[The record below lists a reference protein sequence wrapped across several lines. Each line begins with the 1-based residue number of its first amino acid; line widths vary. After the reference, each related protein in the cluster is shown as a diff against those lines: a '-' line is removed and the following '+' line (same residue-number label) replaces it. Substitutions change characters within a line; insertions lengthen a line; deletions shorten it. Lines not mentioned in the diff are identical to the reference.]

1 MQESYGKDT
10 PDALERIFQ
19 GPINWMNLLMVGLN
33 IVIFI
38 LMEMIGDT
46 SDITFMLKCGAA
58 YTPCIL
64 DGQWYRLFTSV
75 FLHFGVS
82 HLLNNMVLLLF
93 LGDMLEEA
101 EGKWRYLLIYL
112 GGGLAGNI
120 VSLLMDCRTGEMA
133 VSAGASGAVF
143 AVIGGIFVVLIKQK
157 GKVENLT
164 LSRLVFVIFLSIYHG
179 FQSTGIDNAA
189 HVGGLLGGIFLTF
202 LVYRRKSQKGS
213 ITVHKKEEDGV

>member
-1 MQESYGKDT
+1 MQETYGNDT

-19 GPINWMNLLMVGLN
+19 GPINWMNLLIIGVNLL
-33 IVIFI
+33 IFALTEI
-38 LMEMIGDT
+38 TGDT
-46 SDITFMLKCGAA
+46 EDVTFMLKCGAA
-58 YTPCIL
+58 YTPWIL
-64 DGQWYRLFTSV
+64 DGQWYRLFTSM

-93 LGDMLEEA
+93 LGDMLEELA
-101 EGKWRYLLIYL
+101 GKWRYLLIYL

-120 VSLLMDCRTGEMA
+120 ISLLMDCRSGEMA

-143 AVIGGIFVVLIKQK
+143 AVIGGIFVILVKQRGRVK
-157 GKVENLT
+157 DLT

-179 FQSTGIDNAA
+179 FQSSGIDNAA

-202 LVYRRKSQKGS
+202 LVYRRKNPQKQFYVS
-213 ITVHKKEEDGV
+213 

>member
-1 MQESYGKDT
+1 MQDTYGNDT

-19 GPINWMNLLMVGLN
+19 GPINWMNLIIIGVN
-33 IVIFI
+33 IIVFA
-38 LMEMIGDT
+38 LMEIFGDT
-46 SDITFMLKCGAA
+46 DNITFMLKCGAA
-58 YTPCIL
+58 YTPWIL
-64 DGQWYRLFTSV
+64 DGQWYRLFTSM

-93 LGDMLEEA
+93 LGDMLEEVA
-101 EGKWRYLLIYL
+101 GKWRYLLIYL

-120 VSLLMDCRTGEMA
+120 VSLLMDYRTGELV

-143 AVIGGIFVVLIKQK
+143 AVIGGIFVILIKQR

-164 LSRLVFVIFLSIYHG
+164 LPRLVFVIFLSIYHG

-189 HVGGLLGGIFLTF
+189 HIGGLLGGIILAFF
-202 LVYRRKSQKGS
+202 VYR
-213 ITVHKKEEDGV
+213 KKTPKRQTYGL

>member
-1 MQESYGKDT
+1 MQDTYGNDT

-19 GPINWMNLLMVGLN
+19 GPINWMNLIIIGVN
-33 IVIFI
+33 IIVFA
-38 LMEMIGDT
+38 LMEIFGDT
-46 SDITFMLKCGAA
+46 DNITFMLKCGAA
-58 YTPCIL
+58 YTPWIL
-64 DGQWYRLFTSV
+64 DGQWYRLFTSM

-101 EGKWRYLLIYL
+101 AGKWRYLLIYL

-120 VSLLMDCRTGEMA
+120 VSLLMDYRTGEMV

-143 AVIGGIFVVLIKQK
+143 AVIGGIFVILIKQR

-164 LSRLVFVIFLSIYHG
+164 LPRLVFVIFLSIYHG

-189 HVGGLLGGIFLTF
+189 HIGGLLGGIILAFF
-202 LVYRRKSQKGS
+202 VYR
-213 ITVHKKEEDGV
+213 KKTPKRQTYGL

>member
-1 MQESYGKDT
+1 MQETYGNDT

-19 GPINWMNLLMVGLN
+19 GPINWMNLLIIGVNLL
-33 IVIFI
+33 IFALTEI
-38 LMEMIGDT
+38 TGDT
-46 SDITFMLKCGAA
+46 EDVTFMLKCGAA
-58 YTPCIL
+58 YTPWIL
-64 DGQWYRLFTSV
+64 DGQWYRLFTSM

-93 LGDMLEEA
+93 LGDMLEELT
-101 EGKWRYLLIYL
+101 GKWRYLLIYL

-120 VSLLMDCRTGEMA
+120 ISLLIDCRSGEMA

-143 AVIGGIFVVLIKQK
+143 SVIGGIFVILVKQRGRVK
-157 GKVENLT
+157 DLT

-179 FQSTGIDNAA
+179 FQSSGIDNAA

-202 LVYRRKSQKGS
+202 LVYRRKNPQKQFYVS
-213 ITVHKKEEDGV
+213 

>member
-1 MQESYGKDT
+1 MQDTYGNDT
-10 PDALERIFQ
+10 PEALERIFQ
-19 GPINWMNLLMVGLN
+19 GPINWMNLIIIGVN
-33 IVIFI
+33 IIVFA
-38 LMEMIGDT
+38 LMEIFGDT
-46 SDITFMLKCGAA
+46 DNITFMLKCGAA
-58 YTPCIL
+58 YTPWIL
-64 DGQWYRLFTSV
+64 DGQWYRLFTSM

-101 EGKWRYLLIYL
+101 AGKWRYLLIYL

-120 VSLLMDCRTGEMA
+120 VSLLMDYRTGEMV

-143 AVIGGIFVVLIKQK
+143 AVIGGIFVILIKQR

-164 LSRLVFVIFLSIYHG
+164 LPRLVFVIFLSIYHG

-189 HVGGLLGGIFLTF
+189 HIGGLLGGIILAFF
-202 LVYRRKSQKGS
+202 VYR
-213 ITVHKKEEDGV
+213 KKTPKRQTYGL

>member
-1 MQESYGKDT
+1 MQETYGNDT

-19 GPINWMNLLMVGLN
+19 GPINWMNLLIVGVN
-33 IVIFI
+33 ILIFVLTEI
-38 LMEMIGDT
+38 IDDT
-46 SDITFMLKCGAA
+46 ENVTFMLKCGAA
-58 YTPCIL
+58 YTPWIL
-64 DGQWYRLFTSV
+64 EGQWYRLFASM
-75 FLHFGVS
+75 FLHFGVY

-93 LGDMLEEA
+93 LGDMLEELA
-101 EGKWRYLLIYL
+101 GKWRYLLIYL

-120 VSLLMDCRTGEMA
+120 ISLLMDCRSGEMA

-143 AVIGGIFVVLIKQK
+143 AVIGGIFVILLKQRGRVK
-157 GKVENLT
+157 DLT

-202 LVYRRKSQKGS
+202 LVYRRKNPQ
-213 ITVHKKEEDGV
+213 E

>member
-1 MQESYGKDT
+1 MQETYGNDT

-19 GPINWMNLLMVGLN
+19 GPINWMNLLIVGVN
-33 IVIFI
+33 ILIFVLTEI
-38 LMEMIGDT
+38 IDDT
-46 SDITFMLKCGAA
+46 ENVTFMLKCGAA
-58 YTPCIL
+58 YTPWIL
-64 DGQWYRLFTSV
+64 EGQWYRLFTSM
-75 FLHFGVS
+75 FLHFGVY

-93 LGDMLEEA
+93 LGDMLEELA
-101 EGKWRYLLIYL
+101 GKWRYLLIYL

-120 VSLLMDCRTGEMA
+120 ISLLMDCRSGEMA

-143 AVIGGIFVVLIKQK
+143 SVIGGIFVILLKQRGRVK
-157 GKVENLT
+157 NLT

-202 LVYRRKSQKGS
+202 LVYRRKNPQEQFYVS
-213 ITVHKKEEDGV
+213 

>member
-1 MQESYGKDT
+1 MQETYGNDT

-19 GPINWMNLLMVGLN
+19 GPINWMNLLIIGVNLL
-33 IVIFI
+33 IFALTEI
-38 LMEMIGDT
+38 TGDT
-46 SDITFMLKCGAA
+46 EDVTFMLKCGAA
-58 YTPCIL
+58 YTLWIL
-64 DGQWYRLFTSV
+64 DGQWYRLFTSM

-93 LGDMLEEA
+93 LGDMLEELT
-101 EGKWRYLLIYL
+101 GKWRYLLIYL

-120 VSLLMDCRTGEMA
+120 ISLLIDCRSGEMA

-143 AVIGGIFVVLIKQK
+143 AVIGGIFVILVKQRGRVK
-157 GKVENLT
+157 DLT

-179 FQSTGIDNAA
+179 FQSSGIDNAA

-202 LVYRRKSQKGS
+202 LVYRRKNPQKQFYVS
-213 ITVHKKEEDGV
+213 

>member
-1 MQESYGKDT
+1 MQETYGNDT

-19 GPINWMNLLMVGLN
+19 GPINWMNLLIVGVN
-33 IVIFI
+33 ILIFVLTEI
-38 LMEMIGDT
+38 IGDT
-46 SDITFMLKCGAA
+46 EDVTFMLKCGAA
-58 YTPCIL
+58 YTPWIL
-64 DGQWYRLFTSV
+64 DGQWYRLFTSM

-93 LGDMLEEA
+93 LGDMLEELT
-101 EGKWRYLLIYL
+101 GKWRYLLIYL

-120 VSLLMDCRTGEMA
+120 ISLLMDCRSGEMA

-143 AVIGGIFVVLIKQK
+143 AVIGGIFVVLVKQR
-157 GKVENLT
+157 GKVKDLT
-164 LSRLVFVIFLSIYHG
+164 LSRLVLVVFLSIYHG

-202 LVYRRKSQKGS
+202 LVYRRKNPQEPFYVS
-213 ITVHKKEEDGV
+213 

>member
-1 MQESYGKDT
+1 MQETYGNDT

-19 GPINWMNLLMVGLN
+19 GPINWMNLLIVGVN
-33 IVIFI
+33 ILIFVLTEI
-38 LMEMIGDT
+38 IDDT
-46 SDITFMLKCGAA
+46 ENVTFMLKCGAA
-58 YTPCIL
+58 YTPWIL
-64 DGQWYRLFTSV
+64 EGQWYRLFTSM
-75 FLHFGVS
+75 FLHFVVY

-93 LGDMLEEA
+93 LGDMLEELA
-101 EGKWRYLLIYL
+101 GKWRYLLIYL

-120 VSLLMDCRTGEMA
+120 ISLLMDCRSGEMA

-143 AVIGGIFVVLIKQK
+143 AVIGGIFVILLKQRGRVK
-157 GKVENLT
+157 NLT

-202 LVYRRKSQKGS
+202 LVYRRKNPQEQFYVS
-213 ITVHKKEEDGV
+213 

>member
-1 MQESYGKDT
+1 MQETYGNDT

-19 GPINWMNLLMVGLN
+19 GPINWMNLLIVGVN
-33 IVIFI
+33 ILIFVLTEI
-38 LMEMIGDT
+38 IDDT
-46 SDITFMLKCGAA
+46 ENVTFMLKCGAA
-58 YTPCIL
+58 YTPWIL
-64 DGQWYRLFTSV
+64 EGQWYRLFTSM
-75 FLHFGVS
+75 FLHFGVY

-93 LGDMLEEA
+93 LGDMLEELA
-101 EGKWRYLLIYL
+101 GKWRYLLIYL

-120 VSLLMDCRTGEMA
+120 ISLLMDCRSGEMA

-143 AVIGGIFVVLIKQK
+143 AVIGGIFVRLLKQRGRVK
-157 GKVENLT
+157 NLT

-202 LVYRRKSQKGS
+202 LVYRRKNPQEQFYVS
-213 ITVHKKEEDGV
+213 

>member
-1 MQESYGKDT
+1 MQDTYGNDT

-19 GPINWMNLLMVGLN
+19 GPINWMNLIIIGVN
-33 IVIFI
+33 IIVFA
-38 LMEMIGDT
+38 LMEIFGDT
-46 SDITFMLKCGAA
+46 DNITFMLKCGAA
-58 YTPCIL
+58 YTPWIL
-64 DGQWYRLFTSV
+64 DGQWYRLFTSM

-101 EGKWRYLLIYL
+101 AGKWRYLLIYL

-120 VSLLMDCRTGEMA
+120 VSLLMDYRTGELV

-143 AVIGGIFVVLIKQK
+143 AVIGGIFVILIKQR

-164 LSRLVFVIFLSIYHG
+164 LPRLVFVIFLSIYHG

-189 HVGGLLGGIFLTF
+189 HIGGLLGGIILAFF
-202 LVYRRKSQKGS
+202 VYR
-213 ITVHKKEEDGV
+213 KKTPKRQTYGL

>member
-1 MQESYGKDT
+1 MQDTYGNDT

-19 GPINWMNLLMVGLN
+19 GPINWMNLFIIGIN
-33 IVIFI
+33 IIVFA
-38 LMEMIGDT
+38 LMEIFGDT
-46 SDITFMLKCGAA
+46 DDTTFMLKCGAA
-58 YTPCIL
+58 YTPWIL
-64 DGQWYRLFTSV
+64 DGQWYRLFTSM

-101 EGKWRYLLIYL
+101 AGKWRYLLIYL

-120 VSLLMDCRTGEMA
+120 VSLLMDYRTGEMV

-143 AVIGGIFVVLIKQK
+143 AVIGGIFVILIKQR

-164 LSRLVFVIFLSIYHG
+164 LPRLVFVIFLSIYHG

-189 HVGGLLGGIFLTF
+189 HIGGLLGGIILAFF
-202 LVYRRKSQKGS
+202 VYR
-213 ITVHKKEEDGV
+213 KKTPKRQTYGL

>member
-1 MQESYGKDT
+1 MQETYENDT

-19 GPINWMNLLMVGLN
+19 GPINWMNLLIVGVN
-33 IVIFI
+33 ILIFVLTEI
-38 LMEMIGDT
+38 IDDT
-46 SDITFMLKCGAA
+46 ENVTFMLKCGAA
-58 YTPCIL
+58 YTPWIL
-64 DGQWYRLFTSV
+64 EGQWYRLFTSM
-75 FLHFGVS
+75 FLHFGVY

-93 LGDMLEEA
+93 LGDMLEELA
-101 EGKWRYLLIYL
+101 GKWRYLLIYL

-120 VSLLMDCRTGEMA
+120 ISLLMDCRSGEMA

-143 AVIGGIFVVLIKQK
+143 AVIGGIFVILLKQRGRVK
-157 GKVENLT
+157 NLT

-202 LVYRRKSQKGS
+202 LVYRRKNPQEQFYVS
-213 ITVHKKEEDGV
+213 

>member
-1 MQESYGKDT
+1 MQETYGNDT

-19 GPINWMNLLMVGLN
+19 GPINWMNLLIIGVNLL
-33 IVIFI
+33 IFALTEI
-38 LMEMIGDT
+38 TGDT
-46 SDITFMLKCGAA
+46 EDVTFMLKCGAA
-58 YTPCIL
+58 YTLWIL
-64 DGQWYRLFTSV
+64 DGQWYRLFTSM

-93 LGDMLEEA
+93 LGDMLEELT
-101 EGKWRYLLIYL
+101 GKWRYLLIYL

-120 VSLLMDCRTGEMA
+120 ISLLIDCRSGEMA

-143 AVIGGIFVVLIKQK
+143 AVIGGIFVILVKQRGRVK
-157 GKVENLT
+157 DLT

-179 FQSTGIDNAA
+179 FQSSGIDNAA

-202 LVYRRKSQKGS
+202 LVYRRKNTQKQFYVS
-213 ITVHKKEEDGV
+213 

>member
-1 MQESYGKDT
+1 MQETYGNDT

-19 GPINWMNLLMVGLN
+19 GPINWMNLLIIGVNLL
-33 IVIFI
+33 IFALTEI
-38 LMEMIGDT
+38 TGDT
-46 SDITFMLKCGAA
+46 EDVTFMLKCGAA
-58 YTPCIL
+58 YTPWIL
-64 DGQWYRLFTSV
+64 DGQWYRLFTSM

-93 LGDMLEEA
+93 LGDMLEELT
-101 EGKWRYLLIYL
+101 GKWRYLLIYL

-120 VSLLMDCRTGEMA
+120 ISLLMDCRSGEMA

-143 AVIGGIFVVLIKQK
+143 AVIGGIFVILVKQRGR
-157 GKVENLT
+157 GKDLT

-179 FQSTGIDNAA
+179 FQSSGIDNAA

-202 LVYRRKSQKGS
+202 LVYRRKNPQKQFYVS
-213 ITVHKKEEDGV
+213 

>member
-1 MQESYGKDT
+1 MQDTYGSDT

-19 GPINWMNLLMVGLN
+19 GPINWMNLIIIGVN
-33 IVIFI
+33 IIVFA
-38 LMEMIGDT
+38 LMEIFGDT
-46 SDITFMLKCGAA
+46 DNITFMLKCGAA
-58 YTPCIL
+58 YTPWIL
-64 DGQWYRLFTSV
+64 DGQWYRLFTSM

-101 EGKWRYLLIYL
+101 AGKWRYLLIYL

-120 VSLLMDCRTGEMA
+120 VSLLMDYRTGELV

-143 AVIGGIFVVLIKQK
+143 AVIGGIFVILIKQR
-157 GKVENLT
+157 GKVENLI
-164 LSRLVFVIFLSIYHG
+164 LPRLVFVIFLSIYHG

-189 HVGGLLGGIFLTF
+189 HIGGLLGGIILAFF
-202 LVYRRKSQKGS
+202 VYR
-213 ITVHKKEEDGV
+213 KKTPKRQTYGL

>member
-1 MQESYGKDT
+1 MQDTYGNDT

-19 GPINWMNLLMVGLN
+19 GPINWMNLLIIGIN
-33 IVIFI
+33 IIVFA
-38 LMEMIGDT
+38 LMEIFGDT
-46 SDITFMLKCGAA
+46 DDITFMLKCGAA
-58 YTPCIL
+58 YTPWIL
-64 DGQWYRLFTSV
+64 EGQWYRLFTSM

-101 EGKWRYLLIYL
+101 AGKWRYLLIYL

-120 VSLLMDCRTGEMA
+120 VSLLMDCRTGEMV

-143 AVIGGIFVVLIKQK
+143 AVIGGIFVILIKQR

-189 HVGGLLGGIFLTF
+189 HVGGLLGGVFLAF
-202 LVYRRKSQKGS
+202 FVYR
-213 ITVHKKEEDGV
+213 KKNPKRQIYGL

>member
-1 MQESYGKDT
+1 MQDTYGNDT

-19 GPINWMNLLMVGLN
+19 GPINWMNLIIIGVN
-33 IVIFI
+33 IIVFA
-38 LMEMIGDT
+38 LMEIFGDT
-46 SDITFMLKCGAA
+46 DNITFMLKCGAA
-58 YTPCIL
+58 YTPWIL
-64 DGQWYRLFTSV
+64 DGQWYRLFTSM

-101 EGKWRYLLIYL
+101 AGKWRYLLIYL

-143 AVIGGIFVVLIKQK
+143 AVIGGIFVILIKQR

-189 HVGGLLGGIFLTF
+189 HIGGLLGGIILAFF
-202 LVYRRKSQKGS
+202 VYR
-213 ITVHKKEEDGV
+213 KKTPKRQTYGL

>member
-1 MQESYGKDT
+1 MQDTYGNDT

-19 GPINWMNLLMVGLN
+19 GPINWMNLIIIGVN
-33 IVIFI
+33 IIVFA
-38 LMEMIGDT
+38 LMEIFGDT
-46 SDITFMLKCGAA
+46 DNITFMLKCGAA
-58 YTPCIL
+58 YTPWIL
-64 DGQWYRLFTSV
+64 DGQWYRLFTSM

-101 EGKWRYLLIYL
+101 AGKWRYLLIYL

-120 VSLLMDCRTGEMA
+120 VSLLMDYRTGELV

-143 AVIGGIFVVLIKQK
+143 AVIGGILVILIKQR

-164 LSRLVFVIFLSIYHG
+164 LPRLVFVIFLSIYHG

-189 HVGGLLGGIFLTF
+189 HIGGLLGGIILAFF
-202 LVYRRKSQKGS
+202 VYR
-213 ITVHKKEEDGV
+213 KKTPKRQTYGL

>member
-1 MQESYGKDT
+1 MQETYGNDT

-19 GPINWMNLLMVGLN
+19 GPINWMNLLIIGVNLL
-33 IVIFI
+33 IFALTEI
-38 LMEMIGDT
+38 TGDT
-46 SDITFMLKCGAA
+46 EDVTVMLKCGAA
-58 YTPCIL
+58 YTPWSL
-64 DGQWYRLFTSV
+64 DGQWYRLFTSM

-93 LGDMLEEA
+93 LGDMLEELT
-101 EGKWRYLLIYL
+101 GKWRYLLIYL

-120 VSLLMDCRTGEMA
+120 ISLLMDCRSGEMA

-143 AVIGGIFVVLIKQK
+143 AVIGGIFVILVKQRGRVK
-157 GKVENLT
+157 DLT

-179 FQSTGIDNAA
+179 FQSSGIDNAA

-202 LVYRRKSQKGS
+202 LVYRRKNPQKQFYVS
-213 ITVHKKEEDGV
+213 

>member
-1 MQESYGKDT
+1 MQDTYGNDT

-19 GPINWMNLLMVGLN
+19 GPINWMNLIIIGVN
-33 IVIFI
+33 IIVFA
-38 LMEMIGDT
+38 LMEIFGDT
-46 SDITFMLKCGAA
+46 DNITFMLKCGAA
-58 YTPCIL
+58 YTPWIL
-64 DGQWYRLFTSV
+64 DGQWSRLFTSM

-101 EGKWRYLLIYL
+101 AGKWRYLLIYL

-120 VSLLMDCRTGEMA
+120 VSLLMDYRTGEMV

-143 AVIGGIFVVLIKQK
+143 AVIGGIFVILIKQR

-164 LSRLVFVIFLSIYHG
+164 LPRLVFVIFLSIYHG

-189 HVGGLLGGIFLTF
+189 HIGGLLGGIILAFF
-202 LVYRRKSQKGS
+202 VYR
-213 ITVHKKEEDGV
+213 KKTPKRQTYGL

>member
-1 MQESYGKDT
+1 MQDTYGNDT

-19 GPINWMNLLMVGLN
+19 GPINWMNLIIIGVN
-33 IVIFI
+33 IIVFA
-38 LMEMIGDT
+38 LMEIFGDT
-46 SDITFMLKCGAA
+46 DNIKFMLKCGAA
-58 YTPCIL
+58 YTPWIL
-64 DGQWYRLFTSV
+64 DGQWYRLFTSM

-101 EGKWRYLLIYL
+101 AGKWRYLLIYL

-120 VSLLMDCRTGEMA
+120 VSLLMDYRTGEMV

-143 AVIGGIFVVLIKQK
+143 AVIGGIFVILIKQR

-164 LSRLVFVIFLSIYHG
+164 LPRLVFVIFLSIYHG

-189 HVGGLLGGIFLTF
+189 HIGGLLGGIILAFF
-202 LVYRRKSQKGS
+202 VYR
-213 ITVHKKEEDGV
+213 KKTPKRQTYGL

>member
-1 MQESYGKDT
+1 MQDTYGNDT

-19 GPINWMNLLMVGLN
+19 GPINWMNLIIIGVN
-33 IVIFI
+33 IIVFA
-38 LMEMIGDT
+38 LMEIFGDT
-46 SDITFMLKCGAA
+46 DNITFMLKCGAA
-58 YTPCIL
+58 YTPWIL
-64 DGQWYRLFTSV
+64 DGQWYRLFTSM

-93 LGDMLEEA
+93 LGDMLEQA
-101 EGKWRYLLIYL
+101 AGIWRYKIIYL

-120 VSLLMDCRTGEMA
+120 VSLLMDYRTGEMV

-143 AVIGGIFVVLIKQK
+143 AVIGGIFVILIKQR

-164 LSRLVFVIFLSIYHG
+164 LPRLVFVIFLSIYHG

-189 HVGGLLGGIFLTF
+189 HIGGLLGGIILAFF
-202 LVYRRKSQKGS
+202 VYR
-213 ITVHKKEEDGV
+213 KKTPKRQTYGL

>member
-1 MQESYGKDT
+1 MQDTYGNDT

-19 GPINWMNLLMVGLN
+19 GPINWMNLIIIGVN
-33 IVIFI
+33 IIVFA
-38 LMEMIGDT
+38 LMEIFGDT
-46 SDITFMLKCGAA
+46 DNITFMLKCGAA
-58 YTPCIL
+58 DTPWIL
-64 DGQWYRLFTSV
+64 DGQWYRLFTSM

-101 EGKWRYLLIYL
+101 AGKWRYLLIYL

-120 VSLLMDCRTGEMA
+120 VSLLMDYRTGELV

-143 AVIGGIFVVLIKQK
+143 AVIGGIFVILIKQR

-164 LSRLVFVIFLSIYHG
+164 LPRLVFVIFLSIYHG

-189 HVGGLLGGIFLTF
+189 HIGGLLGGIILAFF
-202 LVYRRKSQKGS
+202 VYR
-213 ITVHKKEEDGV
+213 KKTPKRQTYGL

>member
-1 MQESYGKDT
+1 MQETYGNDT

-19 GPINWMNLLMVGLN
+19 GPINWMNLLIIGVNLL
-33 IVIFI
+33 IFALTEI
-38 LMEMIGDT
+38 TGDT
-46 SDITFMLKCGAA
+46 EDVTFMLKCGAA
-58 YTPCIL
+58 YTPWIW
-64 DGQWYRLFTSV
+64 DGQWYRLFTSM

-93 LGDMLEEA
+93 LGDMLEELT
-101 EGKWRYLLIYL
+101 GKWRYLLIYL

-120 VSLLMDCRTGEMA
+120 ISLLMDCRSGEMA

-143 AVIGGIFVVLIKQK
+143 AVIGGIFVILVKQRGRVK
-157 GKVENLT
+157 DLT

-179 FQSTGIDNAA
+179 FQSSGIDNAA

-202 LVYRRKSQKGS
+202 LVYRRKNPQKQFYVS
-213 ITVHKKEEDGV
+213 

>member
-101 EGKWRYLLIYL
+101 AGKWRYLLIYL

-189 HVGGLLGGIFLTF
+189 HVGVLLGGIFLTF